1 MFHDVGKKLK
11 ICAYIFIVFYVF
23 KSICFQFQ
31 FMWSLQ
37 SMMVLFIDFI
47 FAVVIALVIYGSGLV
62 IQLFEN
68 RKVL

>member
-47 FAVVIALVIYGSGLV
+47 FAVVIALVIYGCGLV